1 MNVGGSSPS
10 LLKKICSEAGRARAQ
25 EGLKDW
31 PDFCESFSIFK
42 NLENSFCGC
51 GLFKEGNTMTSTII
65 ECMSTRKLTY
75 VLVVLLSMQVACFL
89 IGAIISPMPNSS
101 MQYLAT
107 NCIDVNGGKVILT
120 KPLAFVSYL

>member
-1 MNVGGSSPS
+1 
-10 LLKKICSEAGRARAQ
+10 
-25 EGLKDW
+25 
-31 PDFCESFSIFK
+31 
-42 NLENSFCGC
+42 
-51 GLFKEGNTMTSTII
+51 MTSTII

-120 KPLAFVSYL
+120 KPLAFVSYLWAIRGKVILTRLVNYQ

>member
-10 LLKKICSEAGRARAQ
+10 LLKNIVQKPEELGPKKVSKTG
-25 EGLKDW
+25 

-42 NLENSFCGC
+42 NLENSFCRC